1 MNGNLRVKDR
11 TTYEQGKLFQCL
23 NNGRVKV
30 LMDNGE
36 VREYQSK
43 DLIGIIGIYDQ
54 EEARRGV
61 NVVRGK

>member
-11 TTYEQGKLFQCL
+11 ATCEQGKLFQCL

-43 DLIGIIGIYDQ
+43 DLIGMIGKNEH
-54 EEARRGV
+54 EEARGV
-61 NVVRGK
+61 TSVARKE